1 MGRKL
6 IFGLVILG
14 VFFLT
19 FHHSD
24 TATPSVPSPETST
37 TASET
42 FSGNDCTGNC
52 SGHEAGYNWAEE
64 HSIDDEDA
72 CDTAGDRS
80 NSPSFAEGCKAYVNG
95 ESSPTG
101 DDKDDDDKGDDKD
114 DQSRL
119 LISSRLVSA

>member
-1 MGRKL
+1 MGKKL
-6 IFGLVILG
+6 IFGLVSLG
-14 VFFLT
+14 VLFLI
-19 FHHSD
+19 FYDSD
-24 TATPSVPSPETST
+24 TPTPSVSSTETPT
-37 TASET
+37 PTKDT
-42 FSGNDCTGNC
+42 FAGNDCTGDC

-101 DDKDDDDKGDDKD
+101 DDGKGDDKD

-119 LISSRLVSA
+119 LISSRLVFA

>member
-1 MGRKL
+1 MGKKL

-14 VFFLT
+14 VLFLI
-19 FHHSD
+19 FHDSD
-24 TATPSVPSPETST
+24 TPTPSVSSTETPTPTSD
-37 TASET
+37 T
-42 FSGNDCTGNC
+42 FAGNDCTGDC

-80 NSPSFAEGCKAYVNG
+80 NSPSFAEGCKAYVNW

-101 DDKDDDDKGDDKD
+101 DDEDDDGKGDDKD

-119 LISSRLVSA
+119 LISSRLVFA